1 MIPRILGRVYHSRSS
16 VEISW
21 FITNGFKPWAL
32 GQENVLLLLTR
43 FWNLISP
50 DLRPEWEKAREREF
64 ILAANSLKT
73 LKVTPEGGMSIDPEE
88 LRDQIIAAREQ
99 LQHLVHQPGKPS
111 RPFQPVAENE
121 ESQKADP
128 AAEAPVELQDCI
140 EVVIWRR
147 LHSGA
152 AVRYVCLQSTSTGCF
167 AVAAASLFSGG
178 QESLPGWVDGNI
190 NRQVANALQLGDL
203 QWYAAVSEA
212 MDAWDAEL

>member
-16 VEISW
+16 VEIPW

-73 LKVTPEGGMSIDPEE
+73 LTVTPEGGMSIDPEE
-88 LRDQIIAAREQ
+88 LRDQIIASREQ
-99 LQHLVHQPGKPS
+99 LKHLVQKPEVPR
-111 RPFQPVAENE
+111 RPFE
-121 ESQKADP
+121 
-128 AAEAPVELQDCI
+128 AATDLLVEQEASPSVEAPVSAMDCI
-140 EVVIWRR
+140 ELVAWRR
-147 LHSGA
+147 LQTGA
-152 AVRYVCLQSTSTGCF
+152 AVRYVCLQSTSTGRS
-167 AVAAASLFSGG
+167 AVATASLFTEAI
-178 QESLPGWVDGNI
+178 ESLPTWVDGNT
-190 NRQVANALQLGDL
+190 NRQVANALQSGGLH
-203 QWYAAVSEA
+203 WYATLSEA